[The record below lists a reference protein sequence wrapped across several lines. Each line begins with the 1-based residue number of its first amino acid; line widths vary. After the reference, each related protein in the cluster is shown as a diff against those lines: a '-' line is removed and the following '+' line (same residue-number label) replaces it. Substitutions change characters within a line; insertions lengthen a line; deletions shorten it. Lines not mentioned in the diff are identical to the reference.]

1 MRVVSLEG
9 IHRSYQKGVEV
20 LKGVDLAVERGE
32 IVSLVGKN
40 GAGKTTLLRIAMG
53 LLHAQRGVVRI
64 FEMDPWERPV
74 EVKRRIGYVS
84 EEQAL
89 PPFLPVSEV
98 LALHRELFPT
108 WDEALAGEFLER
120 FDLDPGAR
128 IATLSKGQAR
138 QVAFLCAIAHHPE
151 LLILDEPAGGLDPS
165 ARRGFLEAAISRL
178 NRDGVTILFSS
189 HHMTDVERLA
199 GRVVF
204 IHEGRKLLDRDLD
217 TLREAFWLAVL
228 PKDTPPDEVR
238 RLPGCVALRPRPE
251 ALHAVFEGERRGV
264 AELLARHF
272 DGGPACETLSLED
285 LFIELVEARS

>member
-53 LLHAQRGVVRI
+53 LLHAQRGAVRI

-89 PPFLPVSEV
+89 PPFLPVSGV

-120 FDLDPGAR
+120 FDLDPGVR

-138 QVAFLCAIAHHPE
+138 QVAFLARSPTIPSCSSSTSRRAASTLGPPRIPR
-151 LLILDEPAGGLDPS
+151 GGDLPPQP
-165 ARRGFLEAAISRL
+165 RRGHDPVLVPSH
-178 NRDGVTILFSS
+178 DG
-189 HHMTDVERLA
+189 RRALA
-199 GRVVF
+199 GRVV
-204 IHEGRKLLDRDLD
+204 HPRGHSSRPRAGHAA
-217 TLREAFWLAVL
+217 RGVLAG
-228 PKDTPPDEVR
+228 PPRTPR
-238 RLPGCVALRPRPE
+238 TRCVACRLRGPPTAAR
-251 ALHAVFEGERRGV
+251 ALHAVFEGERRGRGADRAALRRCRGV
-264 AELLARHF
+264 R
-272 DGGPACETLSLED
+272 DLSLED
-285 LFIELVEARS
+285 LFIELVEAQS